1 MVILVLKMKATIVL
15 ISTLALTA
23 CMSNPKIDDLTST
36 QRAKA
41 ANMPVHENNPYPN
54 AKVMKTVTGLSCNRN
69 ANQRQDVSREEALE
83 GVKIQAALLG
93 ADAVVNN
100 ICQKNSDTDWGNNC
114 WASVK
119 CIGDA
124 VKL

>member
-1 MVILVLKMKATIVL
+1 MKRICVLLPV
-15 ISTLALTA
+15 LALTA
-23 CMSNPKIDDLTST
+23 CMSNPKIDDLSST

-41 ANMPVHENNPYPN
+41 ANMQVHENNPYPQ
-54 AKVMKTVTGLSCNRN
+54 AKVLKTVTGLSCNRN
-69 ANQRQDVSREEALE
+69 AYQRQDVSRDEALE
-83 GVKIQAALLG
+83 GVKIQAALVG

-114 WASVK
+114 WSSVK